1 MHKALLPALLLAL
14 TATPAGAEL
23 PEGVSHMI
31 AAAIATGD
39 AAKVDAVAGVA
50 RTAYPDE
57 VASIDALV
65 EPFHVARREAAAAQ
79 AAAAQ
84 QAIRQASLIEHWGGE
99 GQIGA
104 FQSTGNT
111 NAVGLTAQL
120 QLKREGIDWEHNLR
134 AAADYRRSNGR
145 TDREQFS
152 AAYEPRYTVND
163 RLFAYALAQYE
174 RDRLQGFTA
183 RYAASGGLGLRLF
196 DTPALDVAIKAG
208 PAFRRTELVSGP
220 NQSIRAESSVAALAG
235 LDFDWTI
242 SDRLK
247 LTQDANAVA
256 EAGGTAAAFIGGDN
270 TSINLVTGVE
280 GRISDQL
287 SARLSYTLDYN
298 SSPPAGA
305 VATDTLT
312 RFTLVYDF

>member
-1 MHKALLPALLLAL
+1 
-14 TATPAGAEL
+14 
-23 PEGVSHMI
+23 MI

-50 RTAYPDE
+50 RTAYPDDS
-57 VASIDALV
+57 AAITALV
-65 EPFHVARREAAAAQ
+65 EPFHEARREAEAAQ
-79 AAAAQ
+79 AAATQA
-84 QAIRQASLIEHWGGE
+84 AIREASLIEHWGGE
-99 GQIGA
+99 GQVGA
-104 FQSTGNT
+104 FQSSGNT
-111 NAVGLTAQL
+111 DAVGLTAQL
-120 QLKREGIDWEHNLR
+120 QLKRQGIDWEHNLR

-152 AAYEPRYTVND
+152 AAYEPRYTVNAG
-163 RLFAYALAQYE
+163 LFAYALAQFE

-183 RYAASGGLGLRLF
+183 RYAVSGGLGLRLF
-196 DTPALDVAIKAG
+196 DTPALDLAIKAG
-208 PAFRRTELVSGP
+208 PAFRRTELVSGV
-220 NQSIRAESSVAALAG
+220 AESSIAALAG
-235 LDFDWTI
+235 VDFDWTI
-242 SDRLK
+242 TDRLK

-256 EAGGTAAAFIGGDN
+256 EAGGTAAAFIGGDK

-280 GRISDQL
+280 GRISDKW

-298 SSPPAGA
+298 SAPPAGA

>member
-1 MHKALLPALLLAL
+1 
-14 TATPAGAEL
+14 
-23 PEGVSHMI
+23 MI
-31 AAAIATGD
+31 TAAIATGEV
-39 AAKVDAVAGVA
+39 AKVDAVAGVA
-50 RTAYPDE
+50 RTAYPDDT
-57 VASIDALV
+57 AAINALV
-65 EPFHVARREAAAAQ
+65 EPFHQARREAEAAQ
-79 AAAAQ
+79 AAATQ
-84 QAIRQASLIEHWGGE
+84 QAIREASLLEHWGGE

-104 FQSTGNT
+104 FQSSGNT
-111 NAVGLTAQL
+111 DAVGLTAQL
-120 QLKREGIDWEHNLR
+120 RLKRQGIDWEHNLR

-152 AAYEPRYTVND
+152 AAYEPRYTVNEG
-163 RLFAYALAQYE
+163 LFAYALAQVE

-183 RYAASGGLGLRLF
+183 RYAVSGGLGMRLF
-196 DTPALDVAIKAG
+196 DTPALDLAIKTG
-208 PAFRRTELVSGP
+208 PAFRRTELVSGTV
-220 NQSIRAESSVAALAG
+220 ESSIAALAG

-256 EAGGTAAAFIGGDN
+256 EAGGTATAFIGGDN

-280 GRISDQL
+280 GRISSKL

-298 SSPPAGA
+298 SGPPAGA

>member
-1 MHKALLPALLLAL
+1 MHRAFFAIVLVAL
-14 TATPAGAEL
+14 TPMPAWAQL
-23 PEGVSHMI
+23 PQPVADLI

-50 RTAYPDE
+50 RSAYPDD
-57 VASIDALV
+57 VAAIDALV
-65 EPFHVARREAAAAQ
+65 ALFHQARRDAAAAQ

-84 QAIRQASLIEHWGGE
+84 QAIREASMIEHWGGE
-99 GQIGA
+99 GQVGA

-111 NAVGLTAQL
+111 DAVGLTAQL
-120 QLKREGIDWEHNLR
+120 QLKRQGIDWEHNLR
-134 AAADYRRSNGR
+134 GAVDYRRSNGR

-152 AAYEPRYTVND
+152 AVYEPRYTVND
-163 RLFAYALAQYE
+163 GLFAYALAQYE

-183 RYAASGGLGLRLF
+183 RYAVSGGLGLRVF
-196 DTPALDVAIKAG
+196 DTPTLDLAVKAG
-208 PAFRRTELVSGP
+208 PAYRRTELITGP
-220 NQSIRAESSVAALAG
+220 AESSIAALAG
-235 LDFDWTI
+235 VDFDWTI
-242 SDRLK
+242 SDRLT

-298 SSPPAGA
+298 SAPPAGA

>member
-1 MHKALLPALLLAL
+1 M
-14 TATPAGAEL
+14 
-23 PEGVSHMI
+23 PEGVEHMI
-31 AAAIATGD
+31 AAAVATGD
-39 AAKVDAVAGVA
+39 VAKVDAVTGVA
-50 RTAYPDE
+50 RQAFPED
-57 VASIDALV
+57 VAAIDTLV
-65 EPFHVARREAAAAQ
+65 EPFHQSRREAAATE
-79 AAAAQ
+79 AAAAR
-84 QAIRQASLIEHWGGE
+84 QAIREAGLLEHWGGE
-99 GQIGA
+99 GQVGA
-104 FQSTGNT
+104 FQSSGNT
-111 NAVGLTAQL
+111 DAVGLTAQL

-183 RYAASGGLGLRLF
+183 RYAASGGLGLRVV
-196 DTPALDVAIKAG
+196 DSERLDLAIKAG
-208 PAFRRTELVSGP
+208 PAWRRTELVSGP

-235 LDFDWTI
+235 VDFDWTI
-242 SDRLK
+242 NDRIK

-270 TSINLVTGVE
+270 TSINLVTGLE

-298 SSPPAGA
+298 SAPPAGA